1 MKYPQQIKCDSPF
14 RTAYGPKLKISL
26 TSTAVSRT
34 KQSFKAE
41 CDINNIMAR
50 YQKTGVL
57 DFTQKN
63 EPRYGDV
70 TGFEFQRAML
80 TIAQSKSMFAEMP
93 SALRA
98 RFKNDPREFLE
109 YIHDPRNVE
118 EAQELGLLT
127 IRKDDPAA
135 PEMKPEG
142 EPKGDPKGE
151 SGERKSPKKGDKD
164 Q

>member
-1 MKYPQQIKCDSPF
+1 MKYPQQTKCDSLF

-57 DFTQKN
+57 DFTQKH

-70 TGFEFQRAML
+70 TGYEFQRAML
-80 TIAQSKSMFAEMP
+80 TIAHSKSMFAEMP
-93 SALRA
+93 SALRS

-109 YIHDPRNVE
+109 YIHDPRNAE
-118 EAQELGLLT
+118 EAEELGLLKL
-127 IRKDDPAA
+127 RKATA
-135 PEMKPEG
+135 EPEMKPEG

-151 SGERKSPKKGDKD
+151 SGGGKPPKKGDKD